1 MPICGPEGAV
11 HGGSGQSSFGGP
23 NGQSTFG
30 GYGAPGS
37 GIVDSLELHHQRVL
51 GDQSTF
57 GGAHPEPPTQF
68 VGSGDACGG
77 GFCGVGNLCC
87 EPQETTTSTNW
98 AYVGEGNG
106 SFSTLPM
113 YNYVGDGAGNY
124 EREDVVSYRISG
136 CRPQCLGI
144 LCCLASIGLVSIPL
158 MAWWHHLSAT
168 AQTAPTSAPVD
179 LTSPHWATGSNVTN
193 PTAAPNC
200 LEGWHS
206 WRTSWGADK
215 KLYCCNT
222 YGRGCEVRTTMAQT
236 SASGTQRAM
245 VVKPPALTLPQP
257 LPNPVP
263 VPAPAARAPVA
274 AATTSLPYDCA
285 AGLSNW
291 VAGWSS
297 SKKDWCCRNAGA
309 GCGALQTTSSCPPQD
324 CNAGFSNWRS
334 GWTPQKK
341 AWCCTH
347 ENKAC
352 E

>member
-1 MPICGPEGAV
+1 VPGATGPGFV
-11 HGGSGQSSFGGP
+11 PLPTGTQP
-23 NGQSTFG
+23 D
-30 GYGAPGS
+30 
-37 GIVDSLELHHQRVL
+37 I
-51 GDQSTF
+51 
-57 GGAHPEPPTQF
+57 PTQF

-106 SFSTLPM
+106 SFSSLPM

-136 CRPQCLGI
+136 CRPQCLAM
-144 LCCLASIGLVSIPL
+144 LCCFALIGLVSIPL
-158 MAWWHHLSAT
+158 MAWWHHLST
-168 AQTAPTSAPVD
+168 MAQLTPTPAPVD
-179 LTSPHWATGSNVTN
+179 WVAGSNVTAGTV
-193 PTAAPNC
+193 PIPSPALPNC
-200 LEGWHS
+200 LEGWHT
-206 WRTSWGADK
+206 WQTSWGRQK
-215 KLYCCNT
+215 KQYCCSA
-222 YGRGCEVRTTMAQT
+222 YGRGCEVRTQIVSTTAQAPST
-236 SASGTQRAM
+236 IPRAM

-263 VPAPAARAPVA
+263 VPAPAASVA
-274 AATTSLPYDCA
+274 ATATTPPDYDCA

-291 VAGWSS
+291 IAGWSD
-297 SKKDWCCRNAGA
+297 SKKDWCCRHTGA
-309 GCGALQTTSSCPPQD
+309 GCGVVPTTTTCPPQD
-324 CNAGFSNWRS
+324 CNAGFSNWQA
-334 GWTPQKK
+334 GWTPEKK